1 MRETPA
7 EITRRAKHEVDM
19 RGDDSAAADIRR
31 AAGADGCDAAH
42 RVIQRYL
49 EEWAMNTGVMFS
61 SKTDLWE
68 TPQALFDELNAEFSF
83 TLDVCALPTNAK
95 CADYYTPDM
104 DGLQQPWQGRV
115 WCNPPYGRQ
124 IGKWVEKAANAVES
138 DVVVML
144 LPARTDTKWFHEYIY
159 NRAEIR
165 FLKGRLKFGGGRS
178 GAPFPS
184 MVVVFREGER

>member
-1 MRETPA
+1 
-7 EITRRAKHEVDM
+7 
-19 RGDDSAAADIRR
+19 
-31 AAGADGCDAAH
+31 
-42 RVIQRYL
+42 
-49 EEWAMNTGVMFS
+49 MNTGVMFS

-104 DGLQQPWQGRV
+104 DGLKQPWQGRV

-165 FLKGRLKFGGGRS
+165 FLKGRLKFGGGEVAHLSRQWL
-178 GAPFPS
+178 
-184 MVVVFREGER
+184 